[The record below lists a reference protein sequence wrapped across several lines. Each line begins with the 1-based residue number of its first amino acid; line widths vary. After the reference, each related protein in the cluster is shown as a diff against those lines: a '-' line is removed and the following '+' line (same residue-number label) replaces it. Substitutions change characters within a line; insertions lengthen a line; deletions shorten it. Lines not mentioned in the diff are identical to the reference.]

1 MKKLRRTMM
10 FVPASNPNMMV
21 NAQIFKPD
29 CIIFDLEDA
38 MSLREKDSGRDLIA
52 EALKSVEYP
61 DCEIFV
67 RSNPLYT
74 PFGEEDI
81 RVLVAAGLRNI
92 RPPMIETAEDIK
104 EVDALLTDVEKELGL
119 EKGTVKILGA
129 IETAKGVINAD
140 KIATASP
147 RMIGISFGAED
158 FTRTIGSERSKT
170 GEELFVARSKIVLAA
185 AAAGIDAIDTVFS
198 DIDDDEGLRREA
210 EMAKQLGF
218 AGKSIIHPRQINII
232 HDVFTP
238 SKEDVKKALR
248 VIHAIEE
255 AEEKG
260 LGVVSLDGKMVDAP
274 VVARAEKTVR
284 LAKGAGII

>member
-1 MKKLRRTMM
+1 MKRLRRTMM

-21 NAQIFKPD
+21 NAPVFKPD

-38 MSLREKDSGRDLIA
+38 ISLREKDSARELIA
-52 EALKSVEYP
+52 EALKAIDYH

-67 RSNPLYT
+67 RTNPLYT
-74 PFGEEDI
+74 PFGEEDV
-81 RVLVAAGLRNI
+81 RVLVAAGLRNV
-92 RPPMIETAEDIK
+92 RLPMTETAEDIK
-104 EVDALLTDVEKELGL
+104 KLDSLLTDIEKRIGL
-119 EKGTVKILGA
+119 ENGTVKILGA
-129 IETAKGVINAD
+129 IETAKGVINAE
-140 KIATASP
+140 KIATASS
-147 RMIGISFGAED
+147 RMVGISFGAED

-185 AAAGIDAIDTVFS
+185 ASAGIDAIDTVFS
-198 DIDDDEGLRREA
+198 DINDDEGLRKET
-210 EMAKQLGF
+210 EMAKKLGF
-218 AGKSIIHPRQINII
+218 AGKSVIHPRQIGIV

-238 SKEDVKKALR
+238 SKDDVEKALR

>member
-1 MKKLRRTMM
+1 MERLRRTMM

-38 MSLREKDSGRDLIA
+38 MSLREKDSGRDLVA
-52 EALKSVEYP
+52 EALKHIEYP

-81 RVLVAAGLRNI
+81 RVLVAAGLRNL
-92 RPPMIETAEDIK
+92 RPPMIETADDIK
-104 EVDALLTDVEKELGL
+104 RVDELLTDVEKELGL
-119 EKGTVKILGA
+119 EIGTVKILGA

-140 KIATASP
+140 KIATAST

-158 FTRTIGSERSKT
+158 FTRTIGAKRSKT

-198 DIDDDEGLRREA
+198 DINDDEGLRREA

-238 SKEDVKKALR
+238 SEADVKDALR
-248 VIHAIEE
+248 VIRAIEE
-255 AEEKG
+255 AEKKG

-274 VVARAEKTVR
+274 VVARAERTVR

>member
-1 MKKLRRTMM
+1 M
-10 FVPASNPNMMV
+10 FVPASNPNMIV

-52 EALKSVEYP
+52 EALKSIEYP

-74 PFGEEDI
+74 PFGEEDV
-81 RVLVAAGLRNI
+81 RVLVAAGLRNL

-104 EVDALLTDVEKELGL
+104 KVDELLTETEAELGL
-119 EKGTVKILGA
+119 EKGIVKILGA
-129 IETAKGVINAD
+129 IETAKGVLNAEE
-140 KIATASP
+140 IAMASP
-147 RMIGISFGAED
+147 RMVGISFGAED

-170 GEELFVARSKIVLAA
+170 GEELFLARSKIVLAA

-198 DIDDDEGLRREA
+198 DIDDDEGLRKEA
-210 EMAKQLGF
+210 EMAKKLGF

-232 HDVFTP
+232 HKVFTP
-238 SKEDVKKALR
+238 SNIEVEEALR
-248 VIHAIEE
+248 VIYAIEE
-255 AEEKG
+255 AEKKG
-260 LGVVSLDGKMVDAP
+260 LGVISLDGKMVDAP
-274 VVARAEKTVR
+274 VVARAEKTIR